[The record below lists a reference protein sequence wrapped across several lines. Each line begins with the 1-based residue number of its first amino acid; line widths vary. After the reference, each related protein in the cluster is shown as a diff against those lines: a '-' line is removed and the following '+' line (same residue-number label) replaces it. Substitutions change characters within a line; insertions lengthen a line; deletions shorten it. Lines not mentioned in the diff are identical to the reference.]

1 MMPRHYAEVLD
12 FDADLVLSKSH
23 ANAVLTY
30 LVYYLALNYFLNTG
44 YDYQEITNT
53 LDSAIDNVA
62 YLEDDEKVLSR
73 KYIIALWNCKALRQ
87 GHAFDG

>member
-12 FDADLVLSKSH
+12 FDADLVLSKSQV
-23 ANAVLTY
+23 NAVLT
-30 LVYYLALNYFLNTG
+30 
-44 YDYQEITNT
+44 
-53 LDSAIDNVA
+53 

>member
-1 MMPRHYAEVLD
+1 MM
-12 FDADLVLSKSH
+12 FLVTVGMLFRKFI
-23 ANAVLTY
+23 NCV
-30 LVYYLALNYFLNTG
+30 ALNYFLNTG